1 MNKAEEDARDPQRDA
16 FERVVVQ
23 WTGRSM
29 AENHAGKMT
38 GLTLA
43 WFCWQQAVAQER
55 ERCAKVCEELMHVEP
70 GFVQTFGNAATGHD
84 CAAAIRRGE

>member
-1 MNKAEEDARDPQRDA
+1 MNQAEEDARDPQRDA

-23 WTGRSM
+23 WTGQSM

-55 ERCAKVCEELMHVEP
+55 ERCARVCMDMQAGWCSDDHL
-70 GFVQTFGNAATGHD
+70 D